1 MQIKVMPLGP
11 LETNCYL
18 LSSSS
23 EAVVIDPG
31 GDPAPILE
39 WLSNH
44 KLKLTHI
51 LNTHLHFD
59 HTYGN
64 FRLSA
69 AAGVKIQAGAAEKLL
84 AGTELMQ
91 GGLFDLPL
99 VEDYTWEAIEP
110 GRYQMLGLKCEV
122 RATPGHSPGSLTYY
136 FPDAAVAFVGDVIFR
151 GAVGRTDFACA
162 SHTQLLQSI
171 ETQILTLPD
180 ETTLYPGHGPSTTVK
195 RERKSN
201 PYLY

>member
-18 LSSSS
+18 LSNST

-31 GDPAPILE
+31 GKPDPILE
-39 WLSNH
+39 WLNNH

-64 FRLSA
+64 SRLLAVS
-69 AAGVKIQAGAAEKLL
+69 GVKIQAGAAEKLL
-84 AGTELMQ
+84 AGTPLTQ
-91 GGLFDLPL
+91 GGLFDLPP
-99 VEDYTWEAIEP
+99 VDDYSWEAIEP
-110 GRYQMLGLKCEV
+110 GCYQMLGMTCEV

-151 GAVGRTDFACA
+151 GSVGRTDFPHA
-162 SHTQLLQSI
+162 SHAQLLNSI
-171 ETQILTLPD
+171 ETQIMTLPD
-180 ETTLYPGHGPSTTVK
+180 ETILYPGHGPSTTVK